1 VSASE
6 SIIGFGSIVGQEQ
19 PIRLLTTLLQNETI
33 PHALL
38 FLGADGVGKKSTAL
52 AFAMACNCRVR
63 RKGDLSADT
72 KIRDDHRT
80 IPDQTIQSGPGDC
93 CPSCRK
99 IKSGNHPD
107 VILVEPSGPFI
118 RIDQVRSLCSTLAM
132 KPYEAR
138 LRVVIMSDAQAMNP
152 SAGNALLKVLEEPP
166 DKTVL
171 ILTAMQ
177 TSDLLPTIVSR
188 CQHIRFNPIPRKHLE
203 ALLVEKRGTHPDD
216 AKIIATMANGSVS
229 KAFSVTG
236 KKKSINWIN
245 RRIWLID
252 EVQSLSMRPIAA
264 RLAFAA
270 RLAKDKEALGDSL
283 EVLKSW
289 FRDLVV
295 WKYHS
300 GRILNTDLRSKIQR
314 ASQNMT
320 VASILSKINNLH
332 AAQKNIKA
340 NTNLRLT
347 LEVLIMRLAKV

>member
-1 VSASE
+1 VSGYE
-6 SIIGFGSIVGQEQ
+6 SIIGFESIIGQEQ

-38 FLGADGVGKKSTAL
+38 FLGVDGVGKKITAL
-52 AFAMACNCRVR
+52 ALAMACNCMVR
-63 RKGDLSADT
+63 RKGGLSPDT
-72 KIRDDHRT
+72 KIRDNHPRT
-80 IPDQTIQSGPGDC
+80 PDQTIQSGPGGC
-93 CPSCRK
+93 CQSCRK
-99 IKSGNHPD
+99 IKSGSHPD

-118 RIDQVRSLCSTLAM
+118 RIDQIRSLCSTLAL

-138 LRVVIMSDAQAMNP
+138 LRVVIISDAQAMNP

-166 DKTVL
+166 DNTVL

-216 AKIIATMANGSVS
+216 AKIIATLANGSFS
-229 KAFSVTG
+229 KAFSMTS
-236 KKKSINWIN
+236 KKNPINWIN

-252 EVQSLSMRPIAA
+252 EVQSQSRRPMAA

-270 RLAKDKEALGDSL
+270 RLAKDKEVLGDSL
-283 EVLKSW
+283 EVLKTW

-300 GRILNTDLRSKIQR
+300 GRILNTDLRSKIQQ

-320 VASILSKINNLH
+320 VASILSKINNIH
-332 AAQKNIKA
+332 VAQKNIEA

-347 LEVLIMRLAKV
+347 LEVLIMRLVKV